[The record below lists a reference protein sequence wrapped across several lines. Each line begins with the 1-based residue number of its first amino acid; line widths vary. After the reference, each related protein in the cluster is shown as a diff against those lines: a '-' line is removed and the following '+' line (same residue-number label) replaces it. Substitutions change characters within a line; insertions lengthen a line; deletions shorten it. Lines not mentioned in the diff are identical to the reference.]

1 MLSPEDLEEVEASC
15 LPVLERHDLRL
26 LAHGLRT
33 FQAIAATTEAPQ
45 RMPDLAQ
52 MERWAANQPA
62 MADDP
67 AFRAAFLD
75 QLSRLVDP
83 LERIAAAFQR
93 SPLTLQ
99 IPQLVAWAK
108 ERADARLS
116 PPGPPPG

>member
-1 MLSPEDLEEVEASC
+1 MLTPEDQALLETTL
-15 LPVLERHDLRL
+15 LPALERHFLRL
-26 LAHGLRT
+26 LVHGLRT
-33 FQAIAATTEAPQ
+33 FQAIAASTEAPQ

-116 PPGPPPG
+116 PPCPPPG